1 MFATFGIAL
10 GFRLFEKTRFF
21 SPRVSVQL
29 LNIQSI
35 FRIFSSILF
44 SLQDQQN
51 AIMRFRNPKDA
62 YTLQHYTRVEI
73 IRRALIYIILSARFM
88 FKTSLGLHSGV

>member
-29 LNIQSI
+29 LNIESI
-35 FRIFSSILF
+35 FWIFSSILF
-44 SLQDQQN
+44 SLQNQQN
-51 AIMRFRNPKDA
+51 A
-62 YTLQHYTRVEI
+62 
-73 IRRALIYIILSARFM
+73 
-88 FKTSLGLHSGV
+88 